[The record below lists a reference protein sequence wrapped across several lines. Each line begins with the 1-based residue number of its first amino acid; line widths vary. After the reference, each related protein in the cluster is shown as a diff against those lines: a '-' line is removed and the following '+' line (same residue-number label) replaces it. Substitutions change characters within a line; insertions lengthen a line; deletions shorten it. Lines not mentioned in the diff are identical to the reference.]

1 MFHASCCVLHNDM
14 INLNLLSPEKRK
26 ILATTLAY
34 LTLERI
40 ALSLLALLAATA
52 GILFFARTIVHSNL
66 QTITAHREETAR
78 EYASI
83 NKEVGEANGTLRAI
97 RELQRESFGWTSA
110 LAEIFALVPENVTL
124 ASLTVDRGGNT
135 VILRGRAQTRDALLQ
150 FRERLEANPLLK
162 SVSVPLSSLTLRE
175 NVDFEIRAAL
185 VPPKQP

>member
-1 MFHASCCVLHNDM
+1 M

-26 ILATTLAY
+26 TLATTLAY

-40 ALSLLALLAATA
+40 VLSLLVLLAATA
-52 GILFFARTIVHSNL
+52 GVLFFARTIVHGNL

-83 NKEVGEANGTLRAI
+83 NKEVREANATLRAI
-97 RELQRESFGWTSA
+97 RGLERESFPWTSA
-110 LAEIFALVPENVTL
+110 FSELFALVPENVTL
-124 ASLTVDRGGNT
+124 ISFTIDRDGNS
-135 VILRGRAQTRDALLQ
+135 VIARGRAQTRNALLQ

-162 SVSVPLSSLTLRE
+162 DVSVPLSSLTFRE